1 MFDNGVVG
9 FRDPSG
15 QNVESHWCCDG
26 LDLES
31 MAQAGVDISKYGY
44 TIAPLWTDLINL
56 GVDVDGD
63 GQPDSGY
70 FTNGDTNQMTYMWR
84 NLAEYSDAT
93 RLNTFQLQIK
103 PDGSYSVDY
112 TAINIQDHSIT
123 VGAAGDLTNAH
134 TSGGVGVD
142 GVQQYHYATGY
153 QSAIDGVLAT
163 FNNFATF
170 CTTNALYDPTCPG
183 YADAVAEQ
191 LFQQQ
196 CAADPLYDPQ
206 CTGYQDA
213 YDNQQCLLDPLYL
226 ASCDGYEEALL
237 LQQCALDPLYDSS
250 CVGYDDAYFLQQCTA
265 DATYSPLCDG
275 YSEAY
280 DEQQCMY
287 DPQYL
292 PTCVGYI
299 EPEDN
304 YDGVGDFDFT
314 EDDIIDDIVDTP
326 DFSVPDFTGDTGIVI
341 DGVNDVPEIS
351 IPDIEYNIMPDIPFE
366 LPETIEEQD
375 FNSMMESF
383 EMEIEMMDETIEEE
397 IPVVEDIE
405 VEDPRG
411 DQIPEN
417 NDVTEEVVVID
428 EDGSEEEVVEE
439 EVKNPFEKE
448 RDEKEIVEETGGNE
462 DEQNDTI
469 EEKVATVKTE
479 KKPKAKEQSKTI
491 SKNEKLKILISK
503 KAVELT
509 KRVEDAVTI
518 EQQML
523 VQRQLIALISFVP
536 DFNYSD
542 KKLQQVEFY
551 PPQRT
556 VDHQFARWFLNDP
569 NFGAMEDLQ
578 YPQFNK

>member
-1 MFDNGVVG
+1 M
-9 FRDPSG
+9 
-15 QNVESHWCCDG
+15 
-26 LDLES
+26 
-31 MAQAGVDISKYGY
+31 
-44 TIAPLWTDLINL
+44 
-56 GVDVDGD
+56 
-63 GQPDSGY
+63 
-70 FTNGDTNQMTYMWR
+70 
-84 NLAEYSDAT
+84 
-93 RLNTFQLQIK
+93 
-103 PDGSYSVDY
+103 
-112 TAINIQDHSIT
+112 
-123 VGAAGDLTNAH
+123 
-134 TSGGVGVD
+134 
-142 GVQQYHYATGY
+142 
-153 QSAIDGVLAT
+153 
-163 FNNFATF
+163 
-170 CTTNALYDPTCPG
+170 
-183 YADAVAEQ
+183 
-191 LFQQQ
+191 
-196 CAADPLYDPQ
+196 
-206 CTGYQDA
+206 
-213 YDNQQCLLDPLYL
+213 
-226 ASCDGYEEALL
+226 
-237 LQQCALDPLYDSS
+237 DPLYDSS

-280 DEQQCMY
+280 DEQQCMF

-292 PTCVGYI
+292 PTCVGFV

-304 YDGVGDFDFT
+304 YDGVDDFDFT

-397 IPVVEDIE
+397 IPVVEDVE
-405 VEDPRG
+405 VEDSRG

-439 EVKNPFEKE
+439 EVNNPFEKE